1 MPEDS
6 VLHLLLLA
14 IANSAAMALVLR
26 CFSAQRGN
34 RYAILLGNYLACVVI
49 ALISMGGLDS
59 LRAAAPATR
68 LCGLITGILFVLNLV
83 IMQSSIRVNG
93 AALSSAFAKLGLL
106 VTLTVS
112 VLFFQERPGVLQ
124 AIGIVLVLAAI
135 VLISSR
141 DEDAPEQAPHLA
153 LLLLTLLTGG
163 CGDAMIKVYEQFGP
177 SGESAVFF
185 FFLFATAAALTAV
198 LALVEF
204 RRSGKKLLPTE
215 MAAGIAVGIPNYFS
229 SYLVLQVLRFLPAFV
244 TYSVYSTGTILLV
257 LLLSPLLFR
266 EKPGKRQLLG
276 ISLILCAL
284 VLLNC

>member
-1 MPEDS
+1 MKK
-6 VLHLLLLA
+6 LKY
-14 IANSAAMALVLR
+14 
-26 CFSAQRGN
+26 GN
-34 RYAILLGNYLACVVI
+34 TNTFFIPGSC
-49 ALISMGGLDS
+49 GGLLVDTDYAGT
-59 LRAAAPATR
+59 LPAFYRA
-68 LCGLITGILFVLNLV
+68 IK
-83 IMQSSIRVNG
+83 QSSIRVNG

-257 LLLSPLLFR
+257 LLLSALLFR